1 MVKFVLDD
9 ANHLDIN
16 HIPEHLVLP
25 RQSHGTKDRPTAVFV
40 TQSLTRSYLDSISIE
55 STRTHSDTIRN
66 SSTNID
72 QPVQVRVDASSLRS
86 HEILA
91 TRSQLEDVVADFLI
105 DLDVRIFR

>member
-40 TQSLTRSYLDSISIE
+40 TQSLTRSYLNLVVVGPAPFVIDFDDS
-55 STRTHSDTIRN
+55 
-66 SSTNID
+66 
-72 QPVQVRVDASSLRS
+72 RV
-86 HEILA
+86 
-91 TRSQLEDVVADFLI
+91 VV
-105 DLDVRIFR
+105 